1 MRNLAEC
8 ERLGIPVGVYLYS
21 YATCDRQAKSELEHI
36 LRLIKGHTFQ
46 LPIFLD
52 VEEPGTQNYAPRCC
66 EIVCEGLKANGYI
79 PGIYASLSWFSN
91 HLGSVRGKYIEW
103 MARYKNL
110 PEDTYN
116 GQYAIWQYSSDGQ
129 VDGVSG
135 RVDVNYCYMEFCGSA
150 APVTPSAPSKPA
162 EKKDLGQV
170 DITYQA
176 FTDRWWP
183 PVTNKADWAGK
194 GDDVSIKWLA
204 IKVSKGS
211 IRARV
216 YTQANGW
223 LPYLTFG
230 NSYDLNDKKNGI
242 LGDGS
247 EILAIELYYI
257 TPDGYKYKM
266 VHYRVSVQNNPNFYA
281 DQVDTLNA
289 SDMDGFAGDKKRFID
304 KFQAWIE

>member
-1 MRNLAEC
+1 M
-8 ERLGIPVGVYLYS
+8 
-21 YATCDRQAKSELEHI
+21 
-36 LRLIKGHTFQ
+36 
-46 LPIFLD
+46 
-52 VEEPGTQNYAPRCC
+52 EEPGAQGYAPKAC

-110 PEDTYN
+110 PEDTYK
-116 GQYAIWQYSSDGQ
+116 GQYAIWQYSSDGH
-129 VDGVSG
+129 VDGVNG

-150 APVTPSAPSKPA
+150 QPVAPDPQPAPAPHPV

-183 PVTNKADWAGK
+183 PVVNKIDWAGK
-194 GDDVSIKWLA
+194 GDNVSIKWLA

-211 IRARV
+211 IRCRV
-216 YTQANGW
+216 YTRKSGW

-230 NSYDLNDKKNGI
+230 NSYDLNDEKNGI

-247 EILAIELYYI
+247 EILAVELYYI
-257 TPDGYKYKM
+257 TPEGYKYKM
-266 VHYRVSVQNNPNFYA
+266 VHYRVSVRDNSNFYSE
-281 DQVDTLNA
+281 QIDTLKTNGA
-289 SDMDGFAGDKKRFID
+289 DGYAGDKKRFVD

>member
-1 MRNLAEC
+1 M
-8 ERLGIPVGVYLYS
+8 
-21 YATCDRQAKSELEHI
+21 H
-36 LRLIKGHTFQ
+36 
-46 LPIFLD
+46 
-52 VEEPGTQNYAPRCC
+52 PRCC

-110 PEDTYN
+110 PEDTYK
-116 GQYAIWQYSSDGQ
+116 GQYAIWQYSSDGY

-135 RVDVNYCYMEFCGSA
+135 RVDVNHCYMEFGGTVQ
-150 APVTPSAPSKPA
+150 PVTPSAPSKPA

-183 PVTNKADWAGK
+183 PVVNKIDWAGK
-194 GDDVSIKWLA
+194 GDNVPIKWLA

-211 IRARV
+211 IRCRV
-216 YTQANGW
+216 YTRKSGW

-266 VHYRVSVQNNPNFYA
+266 VHYRVSVRDNSNFYGE
-281 DQVDTLNA
+281 QIDTLKTNGA
-289 SDMDGFAGDKKRFID
+289 DGYAGDKKRFVD

>member
-1 MRNLAEC
+1 MMDVKRASHYVDYNFYAEC
-8 ERLGIPVGVYLYS
+8 YHGDVVNDS
-21 YATCDRQAKSELEHI
+21 VFD
-36 LRLIKGHTFQ
+36 KGHTFQ

-52 VEEPGTQNYAPRCC
+52 VEEPGTQGYAPKCC
-66 EIVCEGLKANGYI
+66 EIVCEGLKAAGYT
-79 PGIYASLSWFSN
+79 PGIYASLSWFN
-91 HLGSVRGKYIEW
+91 NYLGNVRGKYVEW

-110 PEDTYN
+110 PKDTYN
-116 GQYAIWQYSSDGQ
+116 GQYAIWQYASDGQ
-129 VDGVSG
+129 VDGVNG
-135 RVDVNYCYMEFCGSA
+135 RVDVNHCYMEFGGSVQ
-150 APVTPSAPSKPA
+150 PVTPSVKPAPA

-176 FTDRWWP
+176 YTTKWWP
-183 PVTNKADWAGK
+183 AVTNKADWAGK
-194 GDDVSIKWLA
+194 GDDVPIKWLA

-247 EILAIELYYI
+247 EILAVELYYI
-257 TPDGYKYKM
+257 TPEGYEYQM
-266 VHYRVSVQNNPNFYA
+266 VHYRVSVRDNSNFYGE
-281 DQVDTLNA
+281 QIDTLKSNGA
-289 SDMDGFAGDKKRFID
+289 DGYAGDKKRFVD
-304 KFQAWIE
+304 KF

>member
-1 MRNLAEC
+1 
-8 ERLGIPVGVYLYS
+8 
-21 YATCDRQAKSELEHI
+21 
-36 LRLIKGHTFQ
+36 
-46 LPIFLD
+46 
-52 VEEPGTQNYAPRCC
+52 
-66 EIVCEGLKANGYI
+66 
-79 PGIYASLSWFSN
+79 
-91 HLGSVRGKYIEW
+91 
-103 MARYKNL
+103 
-110 PEDTYN
+110 
-116 GQYAIWQYSSDGQ
+116 
-129 VDGVSG
+129 
-135 RVDVNYCYMEFCGSA
+135 MEFGGSA
-150 APVTPSAPSKPA
+150 TPVTPSASSKPA

-183 PVTNKADWAGK
+183 PVVNKIDWAGK

-247 EILAIELYYI
+247 EILAVELYYI
-257 TPDGYKYKM
+257 TPEGYEYQM
-266 VHYRVSVQNNPNFYA
+266 VHYRVSVKNNPNFYSE
-281 DQVDTLNA
+281 QIDTLIANGA
-289 SDMDGFAGDKKRFID
+289 DGYAGDKKRFID
-304 KFQAWIE
+304 KLQAWIE